1 MANLNLIG
9 LEVDKAKEIA
19 GQLNLLLS
27 DLQIYYQ
34 NLRGFHWNIQGHE
47 FFDLHKKFEELYT
60 ETAEHI
66 DEIAERI
73 LALDET
79 PFHSF
84 EDYLVN
90 ATIKAK
96 TRVHEAKEA
105 VETISS
111 NLGSLIGREK
121 EILKQANSAD
131 DEGTATLVSD
141 MIKLHEKHSWMFR
154 AWLK

>member
-1 MANLNLIG
+1 MANLNLTG
-9 LEVDKAKEIA
+9 LEVVKAKQIA
-19 GQLNLLLS
+19 EQLNLLLS

-34 NLRGFHWNIQGHE
+34 NLRGFHWNIQGQE
-47 FFDLHKKFEELYT
+47 FFDLHQKFEELYT
-60 ETAEHI
+60 ETADHI

-79 PFHSF
+79 PLHSF

-90 ATIKAK
+90 AGIKAK
-96 TRVHEAKEA
+96 TNVHGAKEA
-105 VETISS
+105 VETISL
-111 NLGSLIGREK
+111 NLNSLVLREK
-121 EILKQANSAD
+121 EILKQANEAD

-141 MIKLHEKHSWMFR
+141 MIKLHEKNSWMFR

>member
-1 MANLNLIG
+1 MANVNLIG
-9 LEVDKAKEIA
+9 LEVGKAKEIA
-19 GQLNLLLS
+19 DQLNLLLS

-47 FFDLHKKFEELYT
+47 FFDLHKKFEELDT
-60 ETAEHI
+60 ETAVHI
-66 DEIAERI
+66 DDIAERI

-90 ATIKAK
+90 AGIKAK
-96 TRVHEAKEA
+96 THVHEAKEA
-105 VETISS
+105 IETITS
-111 NLGSLIGREK
+111 NLNSLIIREK
-121 EILKQANSAD
+121 EILKQANDAY

-141 MIKLHEKHSWMFR
+141 MIKLHEKNSWMFR

>member
-1 MANLNLIG
+1 MSNLNLIG
-9 LEVDKAKEIA
+9 LEIGKAKEIA
-19 GQLNLLLS
+19 DQLNLLLS
-27 DLQIYYQ
+27 DLQMYYQ

-47 FFDLHKKFEELYT
+47 FFDLHQKFEELYT
-60 ETAEHI
+60 ETADHI

-90 ATIKAK
+90 AGIKAK
-96 TRVHEAKEA
+96 TQVHVAKEA
-105 VETISS
+105 VETITS
-111 NLGSLIGREK
+111 NLKSLIIREK
-121 EILKQANSAD
+121 EILKLANGAD

-141 MIKLHEKHSWMFR
+141 MIKLHEKNSWMFR

>member
-9 LEVDKAKEIA
+9 LEISKAKEIA
-19 GQLNLLLS
+19 EQLNLLLS

-47 FFDLHKKFEELYT
+47 FFDLHQKFEELYT

-90 ATIKAK
+90 AGIKAK
-96 TRVHEAKEA
+96 TDVHLAKEA
-105 VETISS
+105 VETITF
-111 NLGSLIGREK
+111 NLKSVIVREK
-121 EILKQANSAD
+121 EILKLANSAD

-141 MIKLHEKHSWMFR
+141 MIKLHEKNSWMFR

>member
-1 MANLNLIG
+1 MANLNSTG
-9 LEVDKAKEIA
+9 LETSKAKKIA
-19 GQLNLLLS
+19 DQLNLLLS
-27 DLQIYYQ
+27 DMQIYYQ
-34 NLRGFHWNIQGHE
+34 NLRGFHWNIQGQE
-47 FFDLHKKFEELYT
+47 FFDLHQKFEELYT

-96 TRVHEAKEA
+96 TEVHLAKGA
-105 VETISS
+105 VENITS
-111 NLGSLIGREK
+111 NLRTLIIKEK
-121 EILKQANSAD
+121 EILKLANGAD

-141 MIKLHEKHSWMFR
+141 MIKLHEKNSWMFR